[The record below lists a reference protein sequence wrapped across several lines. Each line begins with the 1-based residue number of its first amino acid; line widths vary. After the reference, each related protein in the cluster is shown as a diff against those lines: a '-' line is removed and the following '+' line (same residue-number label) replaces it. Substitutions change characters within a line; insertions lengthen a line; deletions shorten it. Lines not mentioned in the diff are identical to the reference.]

1 MKDIDALHKYID
13 DWSVEAHLHVQSAT
27 STEESCFALGAG
39 ALSLL
44 NTVLKVLY
52 PQYTLEEQIEVVT
65 SALWHLNEGD
75 PKSPEI
81 LA

>member
-27 STEESCFALGAG
+27 SAEESCFELAAG
-39 ALSLL
+39 GLSLL
-44 NTVLKVLY
+44 NTLLEVLY
-52 PQYTLEEQIEVVT
+52 PQYSLEDKIETVT
-65 SALWHLNEGD
+65 SALRHLNEGD